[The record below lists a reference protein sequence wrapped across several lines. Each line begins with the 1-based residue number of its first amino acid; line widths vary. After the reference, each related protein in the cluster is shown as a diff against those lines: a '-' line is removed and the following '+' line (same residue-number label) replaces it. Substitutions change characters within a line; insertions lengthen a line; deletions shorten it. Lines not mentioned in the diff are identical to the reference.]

1 MGMGR
6 MTDDVSSSYPIRCPA
21 ELFDLSDRVAIV
33 TGASSGLGERFVR
46 VLHAAGAHVVAVARR
61 QERLDRLAHSHDR
74 VVSLRAD
81 VTDEIAV
88 SQLIQS
94 VLERFG
100 RLDVLVNNAGG
111 GSPRPALDE
120 ELDEFRKSLELNVVS
135 VFNLARLA
143 AAPMV
148 RARRGAIINIASV
161 YGLGSSWPIP
171 NTGYTAAKA
180 AVVNLT
186 RELAC
191 QWAAHGV
198 RVNAVAPGFFPSEST
213 QDMISDQTSADFVA
227 RRTPM
232 RRFGSPDELDGA
244 IVFLASDAAT
254 FLTGQTIAVDGGWTA
269 Y

>member
-1 MGMGR
+1 

-46 VLHAAGAHVVAVARR
+46 VLHGAGAHVVAVARR
-61 QERLDRLAHSHDR
+61 QERLDRLAHTHKR
-74 VVSLRAD
+74 VVAMRAD
-81 VTDEIAV
+81 VTDETAV
-88 SQLIQS
+88 SRLIQS
-94 VLERFG
+94 VIDRFG
-100 RLDVLVNNAGG
+100 RIDVLVNNAGG
-111 GSPRPALDE
+111 GSPGPALDE
-120 ELDEFRKSLELNVVS
+120 ELDDFRRSLELNVTS

-148 RARRGAIINIASV
+148 QARRGVIINVASI

-198 RVNAVAPGFFPSEST
+198 RVNAIAPGYFPSEST
-213 QDMISDQTSADFVA
+213 QEMVSDQASTEFVA

-232 RRFGSPDELDGA
+232 RRFGCPHELDGA
-244 IVFLASDAAT
+244 IVFLASDAST